1 MSLLGTK
8 DLSNEELRRLVE
20 QLLDEVAKLRERV
33 SELEEENAALK
44 EENAHLKGHKGR
56 PKLKPSG
63 MEKATGGG
71 KAKTGRKTPRR
82 ASRRSPVVGEEHKL
96 RVNVPVGSRFKGYDD
111 FVVQDLKMEGRVIR
125 YRRERWLTREGKL
138 IVAPLPTGLR
148 GHFGPELVRFILL
161 QHHQG
166 QVTVDRITALLNSLG
181 LVISKRQVLRLLISD
196 VATFGGEAN
205 AVLRAGL
212 ESAPWIT
219 VDDTGARHRARN
231 GVTTQIGDDRFTFF
245 ATTFSK
251 SRTNFLELLR
261 ADYRDY
267 VINAEALAYMRERHL
282 AGTVIEQ
289 LDGHDQ
295 KAFADQAAWSQHLD
309 QLGISKLTMWGAGS
323 PQPRSVHPNPVKIAT
338 EGALFGSIHAHGLLQ
353 DTVIVSDGAGQF
365 RLADHALCWVH
376 AERLVHQLI
385 GFNDDQRRAIDI
397 TRELIWWLYR
407 DLKLYKSD
415 PCRQRAAQLRARFK
429 RLFSRKTD
437 FVTLDRLLARLLDRK
452 DELLRVLDRPEIP
465 LHTNGSE
472 NDIRCH
478 VTKRKISGGTW
489 SEAGRDARDV
499 FLGLMKTC
507 QKLGVSFFDYL
518 GNRLEVQSAPE
529 VPPLAKLVSA
539 AKT

>member
-1 MSLLGTK
+1 MSVPGTQ

-20 QLLDEVAKLRERV
+20 QLIGEVARLRERV
-33 SELEEENAALK
+33 AELEGENAALK
-44 EENAHLKGHKGR
+44 EEVARLKGHKGR

-63 MEKATGGG
+63 METGTDRPKRQQGG
-71 KAKTGRKTPRR
+71 KKR
-82 ASRRSPVVGEEHKL
+82 SRPSRHKL
-96 RVNVPVGSRFKGYDD
+96 VVNEERKLSITPPPGARFKGYED
-111 FVVQDLKMEGRVIR
+111 FLVQDLRLEPRIVR
-125 YRRERWLTREGKL
+125 YRRERWLTTDGKTL
-138 IVAPLPTGLR
+138 LAPLPPGLR

-166 QVTVDRITALLNSLG
+166 QVTTERITGFLNGLG
-181 LVISKRQVLRLLISD
+181 MVISKRQVLRLLTGD
-196 VATFGGEAN
+196 VAAFAAEAN

-212 ESAPWIT
+212 ASAPWIT

-267 VINAEALAYMRERHL
+267 IINAEALAYMRERHL

-309 QLGISKLTMWGAGS
+309 QLGISKLE
-323 PQPRSVHPNPVKIAT
+323 VHPNPVKIAT

-353 DTVIVSDGAGQF
+353 GTVIVSDGAGQF

-376 AERLVHQLI
+376 AERLVHKLI

-499 FLGLMKTC
+499 LLGLMKTC

-518 GNRLEVQSAPE
+518 GDRLDVPAAPHIT
-529 VPPLAKLVSA
+529 PLPDLVLA
-539 AKT
+539 AQT